1 MVEAHDKDR
10 DNMEEEFFKKFDDG
24 IGYDHNEKMIQGLIE
39 DNEELLNGRYGKRQ
53 ETLLHRYHILNKHS

>member
-1 MVEAHDKDR
+1 MLEAQDKDR